1 MLQTGIKILSFC
13 KNLPKLFQHT
23 NFFKKNFKLR
33 LAHHDG
39 TPVRDEKNPI
49 VVKHGYTWETE
60 KYKVTKHPLPKN
72 GLLELDFYVDDV
84 NATTLGIEAS
94 YMDLTEWFSTISPA
108 KSPSDTFI
116 QVLLK
121 TDNPTVN
128 EDVELEVN
136 STIPLKYFSYEVI
149 GRGDVITAN
158 TVDLNPPSTTHRFRF
173 LATYAMAPTAR
184 VLVHYVK
191 EDGEV
196 VADAM
201 DVDISGFLQNFVS

>member
-1 MLQTGIKILSFC
+1 MPQ
-13 KNLPKLFQHT
+13 
-23 NFFKKNFKLR
+23 
-33 LAHHDG
+33 
-39 TPVRDEKNPI
+39 
-49 VVKHGYTWETE
+49 
-60 KYKVTKHPLPKN
+60 N
-72 GLLELDFYVDDV
+72 GLLELDFFVNDR
-84 NATTLGIEAS
+84 NATTLGIEAT
-94 YMDLTEWFSTISPA
+94 YKDMTEWFSTISPA

-121 TDNPTVN
+121 TQNPKVN
-128 EDVELEVN
+128 EDVELELN
-136 STIPLKYFSYEVI
+136 STVPLKYFNYEVI

-196 VADAM
+196 IADAM
-201 DVDISGFLQNFVS
+201 DVDIDGFLQNFVSFLRFTRGKV